1 MCVSMWNRS
10 PFAGWGRASAAF
22 AILALAWCGPAG
34 ASDQE
39 GCLLC
44 HRLAL
49 RVVENGVEK
58 NLKVQDPPGSSHDP
72 LFCSDCHKDARDVPH
87 AAPPGIA
94 QCIGECHGGGE
105 GAAATHRSAA
115 FGGLA
120 ESHRRAVP
128 GRSPCV
134 LCHRA
139 VDRKGDRAAPQR
151 RCAACHREER
161 SVAAAGPHGGRASEA
176 SFCTDCH
183 PPHDAGKG
191 QGAGGNASCAGP
203 QCHAGS
209 SREMRPLGDHRGQ
222 GGTGRGTA
230 KGILFFLL
238 ASAGWAAGAFL
249 SPRPAKKGERP

>member
-10 PFAGWGRASAAF
+10 TFAGWGRASAAF
-22 AILALAWCGPAG
+22 AVLALACCGPAG

-39 GCLLC
+39 GCLFC

-49 RVVENGVEK
+49 LVVENGAEK

-72 LFCSDCHKDARDVPH
+72 LICSDCHKDAGDVPH
-87 AAPPGIA
+87 PAPPGIA

-105 GAAATHRSAA
+105 SAAAAHRSAA
-115 FGGLA
+115 FGGLG

-128 GRSPCV
+128 GGSPCV

-139 VDRKGDRAAPQR
+139 VDRKGDRTAPQR

-161 SVAAAGPHGGRASEA
+161 IAAAAGPHGERATEA
-176 SFCTDCH
+176 SFCIDCH
-183 PPHDAGKG
+183 PPHGAGNG
-191 QGAGGNASCAGP
+191 QVAGGNASCAGP
-203 QCHAGS
+203 RCHAVT
-209 SREMRPLGDHRGQ
+209 SRELLSLGKHRGR
-222 GGTGRGTA
+222 GGRGSGTA

-249 SPRPAKKGERP
+249 SPRPERKGGRT